1 MTEAASVALSVA
13 KTLLGEELQDLTQR
27 YNKLLE
33 DKKEMIE
40 EIGNI
45 DLDSETANFFMQRL
59 TKVTQGNI
67 DKFFEDFECPF

>member
-1 MTEAASVALSVA
+1 
-13 KTLLGEELQDLTQR
+13 
-27 YNKLLE
+27 
-33 DKKEMIE
+33 MIE

-67 DKFFEDFECPF
+67 DKFFEDFECPFAFKVW